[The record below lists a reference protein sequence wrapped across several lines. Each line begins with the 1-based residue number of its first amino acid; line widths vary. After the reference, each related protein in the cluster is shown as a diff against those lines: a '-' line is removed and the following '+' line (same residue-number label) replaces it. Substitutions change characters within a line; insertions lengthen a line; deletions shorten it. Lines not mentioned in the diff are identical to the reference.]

1 MPRYRHSE
9 GAQPIPTKAPI
20 AIGWREYV
28 DLPDLGLEHI
38 PAKIDT
44 GARTSALH
52 VDSLKPYDTDD
63 GAQMVRLSFRIRHN
77 PGETP
82 ENVQVEMPVAGIRNV
97 MSSNGTYEKR
107 WVIRT
112 HLALGGISRAVN
124 FTLTNRGSM
133 RYPVLVGR
141 SAMRSR
147 YEIHPG
153 KSFIHGTREAEPL
166 VHSEDDTSGETS

>member
-1 MPRYRHSE
+1 MAQRERRH
-9 GAQPIPTKAPI
+9 ITTKPSVP
-20 AIGWREYV
+20 IGWREYV
-28 DLPDLGLEHI
+28 DLPDLGFEHI

-52 VDSLKPYDTDD
+52 VDSIELHYGPN
-63 GAQMVRLSFRIRHN
+63 GEQMARLSFRIRHN

-82 ENVQVEMPVAGIRNV
+82 ERVNCDLPVAGVRKV
-97 MSSNGTYEKR
+97 MSSNGKYEDR
-107 WVIRT
+107 YVIRT
-112 HLALGGISRAVN
+112 RLELGGITRRVN

-147 YEIHPG
+147 YEIRPG
-153 KSFIHGTREAEPL
+153 KSFIHGTRDAEPL
-166 VHSEDDTSGETS
+166 VHAEDETQEELS

>member
-1 MPRYRHSE
+1 MRVIQ
-9 GAQPIPTKAPI
+9 AKQLIP
-20 AIGWREYV
+20 IGWREYV
-28 DLPDLGLEHI
+28 DLPDLGFEHI

-52 VDSLKPYDTDD
+52 VDSIDLYEGND
-63 GAQMVRLSFRIRHN
+63 GKKMARLSFRIRHN
-77 PGETP
+77 PGEKP
-82 ENVQVEMPVAGIRNV
+82 ERVQCDMPLAGVRNV
-97 MSSNGTYEKR
+97 MSSNGEYEER
-107 WVIRT
+107 YVIRT
-112 HLALGGISRAVN
+112 HLKLGGISRPVN

-153 KSFIHGTREAEPL
+153 RSFIHGTRDAEPL
-166 VHSEDDTSGETS
+166 VHADIIETKDLS

>member
-1 MPRYRHSE
+1 M
-9 GAQPIPTKAPI
+9 
-20 AIGWREYV
+20 
-28 DLPDLGLEHI
+28 PDLGLEHI

-52 VDSLKPYDTDD
+52 VDSMKPF
-63 GAQMVRLSFRIRHN
+63 GAEAGMPMIRLSFRIRHN
-77 PGETP
+77 PGEKP
-82 ENVQVEMPVAGIRNV
+82 ERVYRELPVAGLRKV
-97 MSSNGTYEKR
+97 MSSNGEYESR
-107 WVIRT
+107 YVIRT

-153 KSFIHGTREAEPL
+153 RSFIHGTRDAEPL
-166 VHSEDDTSGETS
+166 VHYEDETLGETL

>member
-1 MPRYRHSE
+1 MPKSKIR
-9 GAQPIPTKAPI
+9 
-20 AIGWREYV
+20 IGWREYV

-52 VDSLKPYDTDD
+52 VDSIKPFEAED
-63 GAQMVRLSFRIRHN
+63 GTEMVRVSFRIRHN
-77 PGETP
+77 PGEKP
-82 ENVQVEMPVAGIRNV
+82 ERVHRELPVAGLRKV
-97 MSSNGTYEKR
+97 MSSNGTYEDR

-112 HLALGGISRAVN
+112 VLELGDRKRAAN

-133 RYPVLVGR
+133 RYPILVGR

-147 YEIHPG
+147 YEIDPS
-153 KSFIHGTREAEPL
+153 KSFLHGKREAEPL
-166 VHSEDDTSGETS
+166 VHSGNQ